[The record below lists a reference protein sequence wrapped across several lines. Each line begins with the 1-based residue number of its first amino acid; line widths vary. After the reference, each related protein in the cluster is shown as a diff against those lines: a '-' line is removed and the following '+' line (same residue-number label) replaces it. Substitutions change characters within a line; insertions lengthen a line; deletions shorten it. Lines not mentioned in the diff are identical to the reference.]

1 MSSIPEWLSNL
12 LSRAV
17 TGEAFSKRRLYS
29 DDEDIVYAFRRAM
42 ILTGINLVVTKAD
55 LLDRSLIIGTE
66 RLPDKRRLEDRVLT
80 ERFAAA
86 QPKLFGAVLD
96 LLVKAMVAYP
106 EVKLDL
112 PRMADFGRWAAAV
125 TCGQGRSVTSF
136 EQDFQQNIARQ
147 NAHAIAE
154 SVPATLLLFFMQNK
168 STWSGTITELFR
180 YFEQLEESVGISRRD
195 FPGSPQVLGRK
206 LHEVA
211 PNLAGLGYDIIF
223 SKSHNPRRTITITR
237 KRDS

>member
-1 MSSIPEWLSNL
+1 
-12 LSRAV
+12 
-17 TGEAFSKRRLYS
+17 
-29 DDEDIVYAFRRAM
+29 
-42 ILTGINLVVTKAD
+42 
-55 LLDRSLIIGTE
+55 
-66 RLPDKRRLEDRVLT
+66 LT